1 MKNKICISHKED
13 VDGISSAALIKTAFD
28 VNTVILVDYANM
40 IKTLRSMVSSIHDSN
55 SRIDHLFICDLGL
68 SKKNE
73 YEFAN
78 ILKELIETK
87 CKVTYVDHH
96 DLDKKIL
103 SELKRIGVEL
113 LHSTDECTSIHIY
126 NKYKRKFSP
135 YSTFIAAAAA
145 LTDYL
150 ETRPIASNL
159 VSRFDRQFLM
169 LEATALSY
177 MISSSQHDNDFL
189 MTIVD
194 DLSQMRYPHD
204 IEGGFLRAERHA
216 KKVLSV
222 VKSIEN
228 SIVLSKNLAYVQINS
243 ELPSSMVV
251 NFVLGTSG
259 KPVALVYKIKE
270 EINSCI
276 ISIRGS
282 NECKV
287 HLGRIVN
294 NLSSALSGSG
304 GGHEKAC
311 GAVIPKE
318 KFAEF
323 IKQLNKRAR

>member
-1 MKNKICISHKED
+1 MKNKICISHRED
-13 VDGISSAALIKTAFD
+13 VDGISSAALIKIAFD
-28 VNTVILVDYANM
+28 VNTIILLDYANM
-40 IKTLRSMVSSIHDSN
+40 IKTLCSMVSSIHDGTN
-55 SRIDHLFICDLGL
+55 KIDQLFICDLGL

-73 YEFAN
+73 NEFVK
-78 ILKELIETK
+78 ILKEIIEAK
-87 CKVTYVDHH
+87 CKVTYIDHH

-103 SELKRIGVEL
+103 ADLKRNGVKL

-126 NKYKRKFSP
+126 NKFKRKLSS
-135 YSTFIAAAAA
+135 YSAFLAAAAA

-177 MISSSQHDNDFL
+177 MISSSQHDIDFL
-189 MTIVD
+189 MKIVD
-194 DLSQMRYPHD
+194 DLSQEKYPHD

-216 KKVLSV
+216 RKVLSV
-222 VKSIEN
+222 VKSIED
-228 SIVLSKNLAYVQINS
+228 SIRVGKNLAYVQINS

-251 NFVLGTSG
+251 NFVLGASG
-259 KPVALVYKIKE
+259 KPVALVYKTKE
-270 EINSCI
+270 DINSCI

-294 NLSSALSGSG
+294 NLSSTLSGSG

-318 KFAEF
+318 KFSEF
-323 IKQLNKRAR
+323 IKQLDKKAR

>member
-13 VDGISSAALIKTAFD
+13 VDGICSAALIKTAFD

-40 IKTLRSMVSSIHDSN
+40 LKTLRSMVSNRYESN
-55 SRIDHLFICDLGL
+55 IKIDNLFICDLGL

-73 YEFAN
+73 NEFVN

-87 CKVTYVDHH
+87 CQVTYIDHH

-103 SELKRIGVEL
+103 SDLKSIGVKL
-113 LHSTDECTSIHIY
+113 MHGTGECTSIHIY
-126 NKYKRKFSP
+126 HKYKRKLS
-135 YSTFIAAAAA
+135 SHSAFIAAAAA

-169 LEATALSY
+169 LQATALSY

-194 DLSQMRYPHD
+194 DLSQGKYPHD
-204 IEGGFLRAERHA
+204 IEGGFQKAEKHA
-216 KKVLSV
+216 RKVLSV
-222 VKSIEN
+222 VTDIEN
-228 SIVLSKNLAYVQINS
+228 SINLKKNLAYVQINS

-251 NFVLGTSG
+251 NFVLGISG
-259 KPVALVYKIKE
+259 KPVALVYKIKK
-270 EINSCI
+270 EIESCI

-294 NLSSALSGSG
+294 NLSSDLSGSG

-311 GAVIPKE
+311 GAVIPKQ

-323 IKQLNKRAR
+323 IKQLDSKSK

>member
-1 MKNKICISHKED
+1 MKNKICISHRED
-13 VDGISSAALIKTAFD
+13 VDGISSAALIKIAFD
-28 VNTVILVDYANM
+28 VNTIVLLDYANM
-40 IKTLRSMVSSIHDSN
+40 IKTLRGMVSSIHDGTN
-55 SRIDHLFICDLGL
+55 KIDQLFICDLGL

-73 YEFAN
+73 NEFVK
-78 ILKELIETK
+78 ILKEIIEAK
-87 CKVTYVDHH
+87 CKVTYIDHH

-103 SELKRIGVEL
+103 ADLKRNGVKL
-113 LHSTDECTSIHIY
+113 VHSTDECTSIHIY
-126 NKYKRKFSP
+126 NKYKRKFSS
-135 YSTFIAAAAA
+135 YSAFLAAAAA

-177 MISSSQHDNDFL
+177 MISSSQHDIDFL
-189 MTIVD
+189 MKIVD
-194 DLSQMRYPHD
+194 DLSQEKYPHD

-216 KKVLSV
+216 SKVLSV
-222 VKSIEN
+222 VKSIED
-228 SIVLSKNLAYVQINS
+228 SIRVGKNLAYVQINS

-251 NFVLGTSG
+251 NFVLGASG
-259 KPVALVYKIKE
+259 KRVALVYKIKE
-270 EINSCI
+270 DINSCI

-294 NLSSALSGSG
+294 NLSSTLSGSG
-304 GGHEKAC
+304 GGHEKAS

-318 KFAEF
+318 KFSEF
-323 IKQLNKRAR
+323 IKQLDKKSR

>member
-1 MKNKICISHKED
+1 MKNNICISHRED
-13 VDGISSAALIKTAFD
+13 VDGISSAALIKIAFD
-28 VNTVILVDYANM
+28 VNTIVLLDYANM
-40 IKTLRSMVSSIHDSN
+40 IKTLRSMVSSIHDGTN
-55 SRIDHLFICDLGL
+55 KIDQLFICDLGL

-73 YEFAN
+73 NEFVK
-78 ILKELIETK
+78 ILKEITEAK
-87 CKVTYVDHH
+87 CKVTYIDHH

-103 SELKRIGVEL
+103 ADLKRNGVKL
-113 LHSTDECTSIHIY
+113 VHSTDECTSIHIY
-126 NKYKRKFSP
+126 NKYKRKFSS
-135 YSTFIAAAAA
+135 YSAFLAAAAA

-150 ETRPIASNL
+150 EARPIASNL

-177 MISSSQHDNDFL
+177 MISSSQHDIDFL
-189 MTIVD
+189 MKIVD
-194 DLSQMRYPHD
+194 DLSQEKYPHD

-216 KKVLSV
+216 RKVLSV
-222 VKSIEN
+222 VKSIED
-228 SIVLSKNLAYVQINS
+228 SIRVGKNLAYVQINS

-251 NFVLGTSG
+251 NFVLGASG

-270 EINSCI
+270 DINSCI

-294 NLSSALSGSG
+294 NLSSTLSGSG

-318 KFAEF
+318 KFSEF
-323 IKQLNKRAR
+323 IKQLDKKSR

>member
-13 VDGISSAALIKTAFD
+13 VDGISSAVLIKTAFK

-40 IKTLRSMVSSIHDSN
+40 IKTLRNMVSSIFN
-55 SRIDHLFICDLGL
+55 SLTKIDHLFICDLGL

-73 YEFAN
+73 NEFVQ
-78 ILKELIETK
+78 IVKEMIEAK
-87 CKVTYVDHH
+87 CKVTYIDHH

-103 SELKRIGVEL
+103 LELKKIGVKL
-113 LHSTDECTSIHIY
+113 LHSTNECTSIHIY
-126 NKYKRKFSP
+126 NKYKRKFSS
-135 YSTFIAAAAA
+135 YSAFIAAAAA

-150 ETRPIASNL
+150 ETKPIASNL

-194 DLSQMRYPHD
+194 DLSQKKYPHD
-204 IEGGFLRAERHA
+204 IEGGFLRAEKHA
-216 KKVLSV
+216 RKVLSV

-228 SIVLSKNLAYVQINS
+228 SIVLNKNLAYVQINS

-259 KPVALVYKIKE
+259 KPVALVYKTKE

-294 NLSSALSGSG
+294 SLSSALSGSG
-304 GGHEKAC
+304 GGHAKAS
-311 GAVIPKE
+311 GAVIPKD
-318 KFAEF
+318 KFSEF
-323 IKQLNKRAR
+323 IRQLDKKSR

>member
-1 MKNKICISHKED
+1 MKNNICISHRED
-13 VDGISSAALIKTAFD
+13 VDGISSAALIKIAFD
-28 VNTVILVDYANM
+28 VNTIVLLDYANM
-40 IKTLRSMVSSIHDSN
+40 IKTLRSMVSSIHDGTN
-55 SRIDHLFICDLGL
+55 KIDQLFICDLGL

-73 YEFAN
+73 REFVK
-78 ILKELIETK
+78 ILKEITEAK
-87 CKVTYVDHH
+87 CKVTYIDHH

-103 SELKRIGVEL
+103 ADLKRNGVKL
-113 LHSTDECTSIHIY
+113 VHSTDECTSIHIY
-126 NKYKRKFSP
+126 NKYKRKFSS
-135 YSTFIAAAAA
+135 YSAFLAAAAA

-177 MISSSQHDNDFL
+177 MISSSQHDIDFL
-189 MTIVD
+189 MKIVD
-194 DLSQMRYPHD
+194 DLSQEKYPHD

-216 KKVLSV
+216 RKVLSV
-222 VKSIEN
+222 VKSIED
-228 SIVLSKNLAYVQINS
+228 SIRVGKNLAYVQINS

-251 NFVLGTSG
+251 NFVLGASG
-259 KPVALVYKIKE
+259 KPVALVYKTKE
-270 EINSCI
+270 DINSCI

-294 NLSSALSGSG
+294 NLSSTLSGSG

-318 KFAEF
+318 KFSQF
-323 IKQLNKRAR
+323 IKQLDKKSR

>member
-1 MKNKICISHKED
+1 MKNKICISHRED
-13 VDGISSAALIKTAFD
+13 VDGISSAALIKIAFD
-28 VNTVILVDYANM
+28 VNTIILLDYANM
-40 IKTLRSMVSSIHDSN
+40 IKTLCSMVSSIHDGTN
-55 SRIDHLFICDLGL
+55 KIDQLFICDLGL

-73 YEFAN
+73 NEFVK
-78 ILKELIETK
+78 ILKEIIEAK
-87 CKVTYVDHH
+87 CKVTYIDHH

-103 SELKRIGVEL
+103 ADLKRNGVKL

-126 NKYKRKFSP
+126 NKFKRKLSS
-135 YSTFIAAAAA
+135 YSAFLAAAAA

-177 MISSSQHDNDFL
+177 MISSSQHDIDFL
-189 MTIVD
+189 MKIVD
-194 DLSQMRYPHD
+194 DLSQEKYPHD

-216 KKVLSV
+216 RKVLSV
-222 VKSIEN
+222 VKSIED
-228 SIVLSKNLAYVQINS
+228 SIRVGKNLAYVQINS

-251 NFVLGTSG
+251 NFVLGASG
-259 KPVALVYKIKE
+259 KPVALVYKTKE
-270 EINSCI
+270 DINSCI

-294 NLSSALSGSG
+294 NLSSTLSGSG
-304 GGHEKAC
+304 GGHERAC

-318 KFAEF
+318 KFSEF
-323 IKQLNKRAR
+323 IKQLDKKAR

>member
-1 MKNKICISHKED
+1 MKNKICISHRED
-13 VDGISSAALIKTAFD
+13 VDGISSAALIKIAFD
-28 VNTVILVDYANM
+28 VNTIILLDYANM
-40 IKTLRSMVSSIHDSN
+40 IKTLCSMVSSIRDGTN
-55 SRIDHLFICDLGL
+55 KIDQLFICDLGL

-73 YEFAN
+73 NEFVK
-78 ILKELIETK
+78 ILKEIIEAK
-87 CKVTYVDHH
+87 CKVTYIDHH

-103 SELKRIGVEL
+103 ADLKRNGVKL
-113 LHSTDECTSIHIY
+113 VHSTDECTSIHIY
-126 NKYKRKFSP
+126 NKFKRKLSS
-135 YSTFIAAAAA
+135 YSAFLAAAAA

-177 MISSSQHDNDFL
+177 MISSSQHDIDFL
-189 MTIVD
+189 MKIVD
-194 DLSQMRYPHD
+194 DLSQEKYPHD

-216 KKVLSV
+216 RKVLSV
-222 VKSIEN
+222 VKSIED
-228 SIVLSKNLAYVQINS
+228 SIRVGKNLAYVQINS

-251 NFVLGTSG
+251 NFVLGASG
-259 KPVALVYKIKE
+259 KPVALVYKTKE
-270 EINSCI
+270 DINSCI

-294 NLSSALSGSG
+294 NLSSTLSGSG

-318 KFAEF
+318 KFSEF
-323 IKQLNKRAR
+323 IKQLDKKAR

>member
-1 MKNKICISHKED
+1 MKNKICISHRED
-13 VDGISSAALIKTAFD
+13 VDGISSAALIKIAFNVD
-28 VNTVILVDYANM
+28 TIVLLDYANM
-40 IKTLRSMVSSIHDSN
+40 IKTLRSMVSSIHDGTN
-55 SRIDHLFICDLGL
+55 KIDQLFICDLGL

-73 YEFAN
+73 NEFVK
-78 ILKELIETK
+78 ILKEIIEAK
-87 CKVTYVDHH
+87 CKVTYIDHH

-103 SELKRIGVEL
+103 ADLKRNGVKL
-113 LHSTDECTSIHIY
+113 VHSTDECTSIHIY
-126 NKYKRKFSP
+126 NKYKRKFSS
-135 YSTFIAAAAA
+135 YSAFLAAAAA

-150 ETRPIASNL
+150 EARPIASNL

-177 MISSSQHDNDFL
+177 MISSSQHDIDFL
-189 MTIVD
+189 MKIVD
-194 DLSQMRYPHD
+194 DLSQEKYPHD

-216 KKVLSV
+216 RKVLSV
-222 VKSIEN
+222 VKSIED
-228 SIVLSKNLAYVQINS
+228 SIRVGKNLAYVQINS

-251 NFVLGTSG
+251 NFVLGASG

-270 EINSCI
+270 DINSCI

-294 NLSSALSGSG
+294 NLSSTLSGSG

-318 KFAEF
+318 KFSEF
-323 IKQLNKRAR
+323 IKQLDKKSR